1 MTEGH
6 PHPSFYENSCRFA
19 REYLGAGISV
29 SWWLVAGGQQ
39 KTFHLLFLFKAE
51 RLRGWTVTE
60 KLWWKWGVFLALF
73 SSSNSKLTTTIN
85 ITKRRNQRNCKSKLN
100 TTVPRIN
107 NLNDDICIKNNL
119 GIYQISCPLIFV
131 CCLFLHFGSEQVNIS
146 LGSVY
151 NIQDKYRH
159 ELEPEDNRHK
169 SGSQLYLY
177 HSPSPSN

>member
-1 MTEGH
+1 MKMR
-6 PHPSFYENSCRFA
+6 SFSCVVQ
-19 REYLGAGISV
+19 L
-29 SWWLVAGGQQ
+29 LKQQ
-39 KTFHLLFLFKAE
+39 TNH
-51 RLRGWTVTE
+51 
-60 KLWWKWGVFLALF
+60 
-73 SSSNSKLTTTIN
+73 TIN

-177 HSPSPSN
+177 HSPSASPSSSSRGPLQRMVSMTECIDAQFGGMEDLQEHLET